1 MIKSLFNIRPA
12 EKHPVFLLF
21 SMFFF
26 IVFASITG
34 SSMRDAIFLIHYDK
48 TYLPI
53 MYLFVAI
60 TMILII
66 NLYNRSS
73 EGKNQLL
80 LLIITGIIFSITL
93 IAFQFF
99 LSGIAIPLFYI
110 WIEIITIFSVMQFW
124 LVTGDI
130 FNSRQAKR
138 IFPLIIAGGSLAAIL
153 SGYSIKPFV
162 TYFSSQNLIY
172 LTIGSLLANVI
183 IAIFLSPFIS
193 IQKETQKEPHFE
205 LNAENI
211 KRDSY
216 IVSIGLMIAFSAII
230 SRIIDYQF
238 KIIAVSAF
246 PDQDSLV
253 NFLVLIMDSLDLQL
267 F

>member
-80 LLIITGIIFSITL
+80 LLIITGIIFSLTL
-93 IAFQFF
+93 LAFQFF
-99 LSGIAIPLFYI
+99 LSGIAIPLFYV

-124 LVTGDI
+124 LVTGEI

-138 IFPLIIAGGSLAAIL
+138 IFP
-153 SGYSIKPFV
+153 
-162 TYFSSQNLIY
+162 
-172 LTIGSLLANVI
+172 
-183 IAIFLSPFIS
+183 
-193 IQKETQKEPHFE
+193 
-205 LNAENI
+205 
-211 KRDSY
+211 
-216 IVSIGLMIAFSAII
+216 
-230 SRIIDYQF
+230 
-238 KIIAVSAF
+238 
-246 PDQDSLV
+246 
-253 NFLVLIMDSLDLQL
+253 
-267 F
+267 

>member
-73 EGKNQLL
+73 EGKPAVTFNNNWNYFFNN
-80 LLIITGIIFSITL
+80 IISISIFSFWNSNPIIL
-93 IAFQFF
+93 RLDRNHNYFF
-99 LSGIAIPLFYI
+99 CYA
-110 WIEIITIFSVMQFW
+110 V
-124 LVTGDI
+124 LV
-130 FNSRQAKR
+130 
-138 IFPLIIAGGSLAAIL
+138 
-153 SGYSIKPFV
+153 GY
-162 TYFSSQNLIY
+162 
-172 LTIGSLLANVI
+172 G
-183 IAIFLSPFIS
+183 
-193 IQKETQKEPHFE
+193 
-205 LNAENI
+205 
-211 KRDSY
+211 
-216 IVSIGLMIAFSAII
+216 
-230 SRIIDYQF
+230 
-238 KIIAVSAF
+238 
-246 PDQDSLV
+246 
-253 NFLVLIMDSLDLQL
+253 
-267 F
+267 